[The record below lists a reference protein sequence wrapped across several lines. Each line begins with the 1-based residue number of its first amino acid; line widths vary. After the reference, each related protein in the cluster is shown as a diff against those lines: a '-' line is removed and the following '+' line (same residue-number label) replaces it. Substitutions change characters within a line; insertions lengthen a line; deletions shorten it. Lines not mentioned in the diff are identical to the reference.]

1 MYLNLI
7 YKTTILY
14 FYIVLSY
21 RLMGKK
27 EVGQLG
33 IIDLIVSVLIAEI
46 AAMSIEDN
54 TKSIF
59 ISIVPITILVIIQIS
74 LSYIS
79 LKNAKIRKLIDGNPR
94 VIINKGKI
102 NFSEMSKIRY
112 SLDDL
117 LSQLR
122 EQGIKS
128 IEEVKYAILENNGKL
143 SVFEKSNI
151 YPLPL
156 IIDGVIDYETLNNI
170 NKNQEWLDK
179 LIRKKQIKLENIF
192 YAFYTREKT
201 YIILKT

>member
-102 NFSEMSKIRY
+102 NLCSENDNHY
-112 SLDDL
+112 
-117 LSQLR
+117 
-122 EQGIKS
+122 
-128 IEEVKYAILENNGKL
+128 
-143 SVFEKSNI
+143 
-151 YPLPL
+151 
-156 IIDGVIDYETLNNI
+156 
-170 NKNQEWLDK
+170 
-179 LIRKKQIKLENIF
+179 
-192 YAFYTREKT
+192 
-201 YIILKT
+201 